1 MATGCRWPDPG
12 NMNDAPPG
20 GSSATQG
27 GHPGT
32 DSFFDSLRRIDMRRT
47 EDGWI
52 GGVAAGLARRLA
64 IDPLVVR
71 AGFVLLGLFFGF
83 GVLLYLLAWLLVPDT
98 RNQTHLERAM
108 RQGDGTSIVLFVI
121 TVLVAVSSLPWW
133 GDDGWWGGWWFGS
146 LLLLALIVWA
156 VWSLWERR
164 SDAGP
169 VGSAGTAGM
178 TSTPPPPPPG
188 AAGGPAAG
196 PSYAASTGTAGG
208 YPTGPGSPPPG
219 PAAPYAAVP
228 PTPPPPPAPPRPRRR
243 SGGPMAGLLATGLAL
258 VTYGSLT
265 WAGDAYDWPGNTY
278 VVAVA
283 GTLAVL
289 GLFVLVLGLAGRK
302 GGFPGFLAA
311 LALVVTAVTAP
322 LPETLNLSGGVGDR
336 VWAPTTVA
344 ELDREPFRL
353 GVGEGTLDLRGL
365 DPDELDG
372 QEVVASVGI
381 GQLVV
386 IVPEDITVRLRASSA
401 VGNIDIDPSDFGEP
415 TRSVSG
421 AGVSEDRVLGA
432 GEPDLVLDV
441 SVGLGE
447 VHVERN

>member
-1 MATGCRWPDPG
+1 
-12 NMNDAPPG
+12 MNDAPPG

-98 RNQTHLERAM
+98 REQTHLERAM

-133 GDDGWWGGWWFGS
+133 GGDGWWGGWWFGS
-146 LLLLALIVWA
+146 LLLLALLVWG

-164 SDAGP
+164 SDSGAT
-169 VGSAGTAGM
+169 GSTTAAGM
-178 TSTPPPPPPG
+178 TGPPPPPPG
-188 AAGGPAAG
+188 AGGGPAA
-196 PSYAASTGTAGG
+196 A
-208 YPTGPGSPPPG
+208 
-219 PAAPYAAVP
+219 AAPYAGATDPAAGFPAGPGTPPPGAGAPFATAP
-228 PTPPPPPAPPRPRRR
+228 PTPPPPPPRPRRR

-265 WAGDAYDWPGNTY
+265 WAADTYDWPGNTY
-278 VVAVA
+278 VIAVA

-336 VWAPTTVA
+336 LWTPDTAA
-344 ELDREPFRL
+344 ELERPFRL
-353 GVGEGTLDLRGL
+353 GIGEGTLDLTGL
-365 DPDELDG
+365 EPGEFDG
-372 QEVVASVGI
+372 REVEASVGI

-386 IVPEDITVRLRASSA
+386 IVPEDITVELRANSA
-401 VGNIDIDPSDFGEP
+401 VGGVEIDAEELGVPRRP
-415 TRSVSG
+415 VSG
-421 AGVSEDRVLGA
+421 LGVGETRVIGP
-432 GEPDLVLDV
+432 GEPDLVLVLD
-441 SVGLGE
+441 VGLGN
-447 VHVERN
+447 VKLERN